1 MKFLKKAPYFLLL
14 LINISFA
21 QDVQIAG
28 YVKEKKSGEA
38 IIATN
43 ITFADNKNG
52 VQSNRYGFFSLKIT
66 SNKSE
71 KITFSIIGYQTLT
84 KEFILKK
91 DTLIEIYLEDDIK
104 ILDEVV
110 VNAQKQPESKKN
122 KMSSITLSASQIKQM
137 PLILGEKDPL
147 KALQL
152 LPGVQQGNEGSS
164 NIYVRGGGADQNL
177 ILLDEGIV
185 YNANHLF
192 GFFSTFNADPIKQVE
207 LYKGGLPARYGGR
220 LSSVVDVQM
229 KEGNK
234 ESFHG
239 EGGVGIISSRL
250 TLEGPIKKKHSSFLI
265 SARRTYA
272 DILISPFLDK
282 NSKVGYY
289 FFDINSKINFDINP
303 KNNLYFSIYTGKD
316 DLYTKD
322 IVQKQQGPII
332 NRLGIDWGNITS
344 TIRWNHL
351 YNKKLFSNL
360 SLVYTNY
367 HFGLSDYIER
377 QQTTQKVIQNLSFL
391 SSVQDF
397 SVKVDFD
404 YFLNQNTQI
413 KWGAIHTYHQFQPRS
428 LNYTTNRL
436 GDTPFENNAAIS
448 NNIEGAAYIEKETK
462 YNLFTTKMGV
472 RFSYFGI
479 NKQFTVRTEPR
490 LLINIP
496 IGEQKS
502 IKASYARMNQYVHL
516 LSNTGVGFPTD
527 LWVPSTKNIKPAFSD
542 QLALG
547 IVKDFK
553 QNFSITIEAYYKWQ
567 KNTVNYKDGANFLGL
582 GEGVYSTPFVWED
595 NITQGRGWSYGYE
608 LFLQKNVG
616 KLTGFLGYTL
626 SWSILQFKELNQGK
640 PFYSQQDRRHDF
652 EATASYKIS
661 NKIRISANG
670 VFSTGNALSIPR
682 GLFFREDY
690 GTSYL
695 LEYGQ
700 QNGFRAEPYHR
711 VDLGI
716 QFYKKRRW
724 GERYVDFS
732 VYNTYFRKNP
742 YSYTVQPNFD
752 FVAKTNALSIKR
764 SWLLPILPSIS
775 HNFKF

>member
-207 LYKGGLPARYGGR
+207 LYKGGFPARYGGR

-462 YNLFTTKMGV
+462 YNLFTTNMGV

-527 LWVPSTKNIKPAFSD
+527 L
-542 QLALG
+542 
-547 IVKDFK
+547 
-553 QNFSITIEAYYKWQ
+553 
-567 KNTVNYKDGANFLGL
+567 
-582 GEGVYSTPFVWED
+582 
-595 NITQGRGWSYGYE
+595 
-608 LFLQKNVG
+608 
-616 KLTGFLGYTL
+616 
-626 SWSILQFKELNQGK
+626 
-640 PFYSQQDRRHDF
+640 
-652 EATASYKIS
+652 
-661 NKIRISANG
+661 
-670 VFSTGNALSIPR
+670 
-682 GLFFREDY
+682 
-690 GTSYL
+690 
-695 LEYGQ
+695 
-700 QNGFRAEPYHR
+700 
-711 VDLGI
+711 
-716 QFYKKRRW
+716 
-724 GERYVDFS
+724 
-732 VYNTYFRKNP
+732 
-742 YSYTVQPNFD
+742 
-752 FVAKTNALSIKR
+752 
-764 SWLLPILPSIS
+764 
-775 HNFKF
+775 